1 MEQNRN
7 ELFGQYTKKKGKGSI
22 FGKLMARRKMGRLL
36 MPFILLLPVLLCFGC
51 GQDRKTSQE
60 EQEQQQQQDLSQLTI
75 NDDGPG
81 LMKVEVDPAIL
92 EEARNKADEA
102 QKEDEDAKGT
112 GNSNE
117 QGLEAAGGQVLYT
130 DTADFAIRLLKEN
143 PELSTE
149 NVMIS
154 PVSILTALSMTAN
167 GAQGNTLS
175 QMLSQFSP
183 SQGIDSLNES
193 LQAWTVGLENT
204 DGAEMKIANSAWF
217 NENAEEISI
226 EDAFLEKAETYYD
239 AEIHQ
244 TAFNDNAAMEIN
256 DWVSDK
262 TDGMIPKILDQI
274 PGDMVMYLINAAA
287 FDAEWRK
294 IYADHQIREG
304 IFTDALGAE
313 ETVTMMNSEE
323 DTYLE
328 DKNATGFIKPYKS
341 GYSFVAL
348 LPKEGMTPEEYMET
362 LDGEH
367 FLSILSD
374 AKTDVSVMTTM
385 PKFESEYEKELKDI
399 LIGMG
404 MTDAF
409 DTVNADFSK
418 IAKPTVGNLY
428 ISQVLHKTY
437 IAVDELGTKAGA
449 VTSVGI
455 ANLAA
460 VLPKETYTVTLDRP
474 FVYAIIENETNM
486 PLFIGVVNHINN

>member
-7 ELFGQYTKKKGKGSI
+7 EMFGQYTEKKEKGSI
-22 FGKLMARRKMGRLL
+22 FGRLMTGRKMGRLL

-60 EQEQQQQQDLSQLTI
+60 GQQEDISTLTA

-81 LMKVEVDPAIL
+81 LMKIEVDPAIL

-102 QKEDEDAKGT
+102 QKEDENAAGT
-112 GNSNE
+112 ENSGE
-117 QGLEAAGGQVLYT
+117 QGSNAAGGADREALYN
-130 DTADFAIRLLKEN
+130 DTADFAIKLLKEN
-143 PELSTE
+143 PELSKE

-167 GAQGNTLS
+167 GARGETLS
-175 QMLSQFSP
+175 QMLSLFSP
-183 SQGIDSLNES
+183 GQGIDSLNGS
-193 LQAWTVGLENT
+193 LQAWTAGLENT
-204 DGAEMKIANSAWF
+204 DGAKMKIANSAWF
-217 NENAEEISI
+217 NENAEEITI

-244 TAFNDNAAMEIN
+244 TAFNDNAVRQIN
-256 DWVSDK
+256 GWVSDK
-262 TDGMIPKILDQI
+262 TDGMIPEIMNQI
-274 PGDMVMYLINAAA
+274 PGDVVMYLINAAA

-294 IYADHQIREG
+294 IYADHQIKEG
-304 IFTDALGAE
+304 IFTDALGLE
-313 ETVTMMNSEE
+313 KTVSMMDSEE

-328 DKNATGFIKPYKS
+328 DEDAIGFIKPYKS

-348 LPKEGMTPEEYMET
+348 LPKEGMTPEEYIKT

-367 FLSILSD
+367 FLDLLAD
-374 AKTDVSVMTTM
+374 AKTDVSVMATM
-385 PKFESEYEKELKDI
+385 PKFESEYERELKDI

-409 DTVNADFSK
+409 DTVNADFGG
-418 IAKPTVGNLY
+418 IAEPAVGNLY

-460 VLPKETYTVTLDRP
+460 VLPKETYIVNLDRP
-474 FVYAIIENETNM
+474 FVYAVIEDETNM
-486 PLFIGVVNHINN
+486 PLFMGVVNKINN